1 MKGERILYPCYFN
14 AALKRNEGR
23 RIAISTAV
31 RDPTLADLERAL
43 KRSRLR
49 FRIEQKQY
57 PSRWSVRE
65 GRIHVEWGESKEK
78 LLKKVASNL
87 ATGK

>member
-23 RIAISTAV
+23 RVAISGAV
-31 RDPTLADLERAL
+31 RDPSLADLERAV
-43 KRSRLR
+43 KRTGLR
-49 FRIEQKQY
+49 FRVEQKHF
-57 PSRWSVRE
+57 PARWWMKE
-65 GRIHVEWGESKEK
+65 GRILVEWSDSKEK

>member
-23 RIAISTAV
+23 RVAISRAV
-31 RDPTLADLERAL
+31 REPSLADLERAV
-43 KRSRLR
+43 KRTGLR
-49 FRIEQKQY
+49 FRMEQKHF
-57 PSRWSVRE
+57 PARWWMKE
-65 GRIHVEWGESKEK
+65 GRILVEWSESKEK
-78 LLKKVASNL
+78 LLKKVAANL